1 MICPWAGHQFTSPE
15 IWPLNKAEVLLV
27 RRKRENKFW
36 VEQQTVCYPR
46 SALIT
51 VFSYLLGQIVHSEKS
66 EWTCGPAPYF
76 STKLEQVAIYFS
88 RGYSWPRDWTHVLCN
103 AGRFPT
109 AEPPGKPHS
118 PLSWVNL
125 SGVMK
130 NGVCCVF
137 LFFISRVFLALEMAP
152 QAPKKGFI
160 SCKVFL
166 FSFFSF
172 KTS

>member
-15 IWPLNKAEVLLV
+15 IWPLNKVEVLLV
-27 RRKRENKFW
+27 RRKRGNEFW
-36 VEQQTVCYPR
+36 VEQQTVFYPR

-51 VFSYLLGQIVHSEKS
+51 AFSYLLGQIVHSEKS
-66 EWTCGPAPYF
+66 KWTCGPAPYF
-76 STKLEQVAIYFS
+76 STKLEWVTIYFS
-88 RGYSWPRDWTHVLCN
+88 REYSRLRGWTPVLCT
-103 AGRFPT
+103 AGRFPA
-109 AEPPGKPHS
+109 AEPPGKPHP
-118 PLSWVNL
+118 PLKWVNL

-152 QAPKKGFI
+152 QAPKEGFI

-172 KTS
+172 KTT

>member
-15 IWPLNKAEVLLV
+15 IWPLNKVEVLLV
-27 RRKRENKFW
+27 RRKRGNEFW
-36 VEQQTVCYPR
+36 VEQQTVFYPR

-51 VFSYLLGQIVHSEKS
+51 AFSYLLGQIVHSEKS
-66 EWTCGPAPYF
+66 KWTCGPAPYF
-76 STKLEQVAIYFS
+76 STKLEWVTIYFS
-88 RGYSWPRDWTHVLCN
+88 REYSRLRGWTPVLCT
-103 AGRFPT
+103 AGRFPA
-109 AEPPGKPHS
+109 AEPPGKPHP
-118 PLSWVNL
+118 PLKWVNL

-172 KTS
+172 KTT